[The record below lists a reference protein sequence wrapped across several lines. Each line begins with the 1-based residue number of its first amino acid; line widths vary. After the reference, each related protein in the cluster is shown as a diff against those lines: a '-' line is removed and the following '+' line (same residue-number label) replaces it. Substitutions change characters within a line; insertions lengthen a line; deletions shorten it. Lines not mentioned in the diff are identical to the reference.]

1 MGLSKVKD
9 MIHTITLNPSID
21 YYLHPASFEIG
32 VINRASEVDYIAAG
46 KGINV
51 SRMLSELSIP
61 STCIFPAGG
70 FTGSFLVESLK
81 KVPLVSVEQV
91 MIEGISRIN
100 VKIRHQQETD
110 LNAEGP
116 KLSRDTQERLLD
128 LMKAVKEGDYVV
140 ISGSIQHGLNELI
153 TRIAERVNAQN
164 GRLVLDVPNLPL
176 EDLVACRPYLIKP
189 NMEELQSFLNSDRP
203 LEQLLPEARSQL
215 IDRGVSS
222 ILISLGKDGACYLSK
237 DEHYTITGPVM
248 KPLNTV
254 AAGDSML
261 SAAIG
266 HLSQGS
272 DIKTALKYGVAC
284 GSAAVM
290 APYLPT
296 RDQVEAIYKLVSIS

>member
-1 MGLSKVKD
+1 
-9 MIHTITLNPSID
+9 MIYTITLNPSID

-32 VINRASEVDYIAAG
+32 VINRASKVEYIAAG

-70 FTGSFLVESLK
+70 FTGSFLVENLK
-81 KVPLVSVEQV
+81 KVPLVNVEAV

-116 KLSRDTQERLLD
+116 RLSQDTQDRLLD
-128 LMKAVKEGDYVV
+128 LMSAVSSGDYVI
-140 ISGSIQHGLNELI
+140 ISGSIQAGLSELI
-153 TRIAERVNAQN
+153 RRIAERVNAQN
-164 GRLVLDVPNLPL
+164 GRLVLDVPNLSL
-176 EDLVACRPYLIKP
+176 EDLIECRPYLIKP
-189 NMEELQSFLNSDRP
+189 NLEELQSFLQSDLP
-203 LEQLLPEARSQL
+203 LEQLLPLAGSQL

-222 ILISLGKDGACYLSK
+222 ILISLGKDGACYLSS
-237 DEHYTITGPVM
+237 EERYTITGPVM

-261 SAAIG
+261 SATIG
-266 HLSQGS
+266 HLAQGS

-296 RDQVEAIYKLVSIS
+296 RDQVETIYKLVSIN